1 MEKII
6 ASLYISISAQC
17 PECEKNIELLTDTD
31 LNDDGWLMQQ
41 ACPDEGAWSDAHEKF
56 ECVVA
61 CPECN
66 TKLHLKD
73 IDW

>member
-1 MEKII
+1 MEKVI

-17 PECEKNIELLTDTD
+17 PECEENIELLTDTD
-31 LNDDGWLMQQ
+31 LND
-41 ACPDEGAWSDAHEKF
+41 EGPWSDAHEKF

-61 CPECN
+61 CPRCN
-66 TKLHLKD
+66 TKLHLND